1 MDHDS
6 DLPVWPGFVAAV
18 SCLVL
23 GLLLTTA
30 IILSLHSQL
39 GVLAAQYAAAL
50 MNVPPDPP
58 QPERSDVA
66 TVAKF
71 LRPPTITDRSPP
83 GVLPAA
89 VRPGGP
95 SGTEQASA
103 EIERQ
108 PQGELP
114 EGAPQDNHL
123 TLIFGD
129 RLADI
134 PPDRR
139 PEIGLALAAL
149 SVTPESRWRIRA
161 SAPPTDATRRRN
173 TFRLM
178 VALRS
183 FLVTRGIDESR
194 IELRLDQ
201 GSDAVDGGADI
212 TVRIGP
218 FEPGNDALVPP
229 AIPAS

>member
-6 DLPVWPGFVAAV
+6 ELPVWPGFVAAV

-50 MNVPPDPP
+50 MNVPPAPP
-58 QPERSDVA
+58 RPERSDAA
-66 TVAKF
+66 TLAKT
-71 LRPPTITDRSPP
+71 LPPSTIADSFPPVVPPAVVRQGGASGSGQAP
-83 GVLPAA
+83 GVIDRLP
-89 VRPGGP
+89 R
-95 SGTEQASA
+95 E
-103 EIERQ
+103 EF
-108 PQGELP
+108 P
-114 EGAPQDNHL
+114 EVAPQDNHL

-129 RLADI
+129 RLTDI

-139 PEIGLALAAL
+139 SEIELALESL

-161 SAPPTDATRRRN
+161 SAPATDVTRRRN

-178 VALRS
+178 VAMRS

-194 IELRLDQ
+194 IELRLEE
-201 GSDAVDGGADI
+201 GSNAVDGGADI

-218 FEPGNDALVPP
+218 FEPGNDGLVPLP
-229 AIPAS
+229 APAS